1 MYKLTKEQM
10 DLLYY
15 EKSDKYDWLK
25 FENQEDLFYVKAINQ
40 GFEDHMKYWTVVFR
54 NGKADKFYGFDCV
67 LMDDSWYDDYE
78 CNMYEMCEI
87 IEKTYRR
94 I

>member
-10 DLLYY
+10 DHIYY
-15 EKSDKYDWLK
+15 EKSNKYDRLK
-25 FENQEDLFYVKAINQ
+25 FEDMEDLFYVRTIDQ
-40 GFEDHMKYWTVVFR
+40 GFGDHMQYWTVVFR

-67 LMDDSWYDDYE
+67 LMDDSFYDDYE
-78 CNMYEMCEI
+78 CSIYEMEEI
-87 IEKTYRR
+87 VEKTYRK